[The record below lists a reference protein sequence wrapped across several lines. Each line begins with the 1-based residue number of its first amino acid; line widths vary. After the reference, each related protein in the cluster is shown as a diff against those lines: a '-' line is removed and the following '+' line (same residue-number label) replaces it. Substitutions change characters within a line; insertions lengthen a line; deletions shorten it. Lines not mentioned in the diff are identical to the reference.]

1 GTPRAT
7 SQSSHEPGGSA
18 MQTSLSP
25 PRSTPSTR
33 PPAPYSS
40 AGREFTKRWRSR
52 AACARNDSTPVAR
65 RPAREPGDLPPGRR
79 ACSSPQRAGGG
90 TRTPNHLFTRQ
101 VRCQLRHASGSGRED
116 RDRGILARDPGPHR
130 VLSEDLPVE
139 VGLQSARRLRAPLAV
154 DGGTDLALQRLRRHG
169 ADDAVLA
176 RPDPALEGLLVADVE
191 GAVHRAAAPLLDR
204 GIGLRTT
211 D

>member
-1 GTPRAT
+1 
-7 SQSSHEPGGSA
+7 
-18 MQTSLSP
+18 
-25 PRSTPSTR
+25 
-33 PPAPYSS
+33 
-40 AGREFTKRWRSR
+40 
-52 AACARNDSTPVAR
+52 
-65 RPAREPGDLPPGRR
+65 
-79 ACSSPQRAGGG
+79 
-90 TRTPNHLFTRQ
+90 
-101 VRCQLRHASGSGRED
+101 
-116 RDRGILARDPGPHR
+116 
-130 VLSEDLPVE
+130 EDLPVE

-211 D
+211 DAVDRELAAGGGRRRTRVVPRRAVPTVGVDGQTVRD